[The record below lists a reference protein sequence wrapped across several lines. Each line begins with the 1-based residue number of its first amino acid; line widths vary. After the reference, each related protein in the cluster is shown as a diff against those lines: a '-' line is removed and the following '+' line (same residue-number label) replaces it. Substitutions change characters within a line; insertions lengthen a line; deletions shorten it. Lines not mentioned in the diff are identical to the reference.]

1 MPITRRTGVKT
12 MYDTPTVSHSGRDE
26 DQGSIAERIERHIDD
41 KLCGRIRYLHVACPD
56 GLIVLQGRSRTYHAK
71 QLAQEAAFDLTD
83 DTPRLV
89 NEIVVY

>member
-1 MPITRRTGVKT
+1 MTGVKT
-12 MYDTPTVSHSGRDE
+12 MYDTPTVPLPGRDE
-26 DQGSIAERIERHIDD
+26 DRGGLAERIERHIED

-83 DTPRLV
+83 GAPRLV